1 MGARPELARS
11 YMVNARVLRAA
22 GQPGLAMACMANAV
36 ALFQQMRMSWDL
48 ARAEQEPGQGA

>member
-1 MGARPELARS
+1 
-11 YMVNARVLRAA
+11 MVNARVLRAA